1 MVHMFGVVL
10 DTCTLGPHV
19 CAVLMFSVDE
29 KPEVLKHKKTIC
41 PHFVFNIVVRP
52 LCHRV
57 MLILTESFFFFFTIN
72 M

>member
-1 MVHMFGVVL
+1 
-10 DTCTLGPHV
+10 
-19 CAVLMFSVDE
+19 MFSVDE
-29 KPEVLKHKKTIC
+29 KSVGVEVLKHKKTIC

-57 MLILTESFFFFFTIN
+57 MLILTEWFFTIN